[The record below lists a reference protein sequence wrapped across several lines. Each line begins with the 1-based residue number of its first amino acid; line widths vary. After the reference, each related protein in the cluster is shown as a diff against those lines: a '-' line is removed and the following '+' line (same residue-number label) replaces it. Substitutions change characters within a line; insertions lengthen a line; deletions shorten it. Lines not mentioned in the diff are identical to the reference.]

1 MRFGRRDLPL
11 LIAIVGIL
19 PSCAGSRHDTRAA
32 DEQAIRVMYDRYSAA
47 VAAKDL
53 NTIMSFYVPDE
64 TLVAFDAFPPRQYVG
79 AAAYRKDYA
88 DFFAAFP
95 GPAKSQASDVHVETS
110 GPLGYA
116 RGFDRWVI
124 TGKDGKPLEVV
135 FRFTDVL
142 KKIDGKWLIVHEHL
156 SVPVDPVTG
165 QADFLSKP

>member
-1 MRFGRRDLPL
+1 MSDRRVRLGVL
-11 LIAIVGIL
+11 LFGIL
-19 PSCAGSRHDTRAA
+19 LSCTSLRSDQSAT
-32 DEQAIRVMYDRYSAA
+32 DEQAIRAMYDRYSAA
-47 VAAKDL
+47 VQAKDL
-53 NTIMSFYVPDE
+53 DTIMSFYLPGE
-64 TLVAFDAFPPRQYVG
+64 SLVAFDAFPPRQYLG

-95 GPAKSQASDVHVETS
+95 GPAKSQASDIYVETS

-116 RGFDRWVI
+116 RGIDRWVV
-124 TGKDGKPLEVV
+124 TGKNSQPLEVV

-142 KKIDGKWLIVHEHL
+142 KKINGKWLIVHEHL